1 MQDFQAKFFPNVLRT
16 ETRLANSLVTDP
28 VTAAYCKYNDQVL
41 QLVVSSLYISAL
53 FSGIVASKFAKLYGR
68 KVQLSD
74 LPAMHVQYRGLIIY
88 SFTPRV
94 PCCHSNQAC
103 SDMAIL
109 LRNFVLCLSSVL
121 FCNQPIICWYMFVVC
136 LHNADGTSVS

>member
-74 LPAMHVQYRGLIIY
+74 LPAMHVQYRDLIIY

-103 SDMAIL
+103 SDMTCHTASKFCAVSVFCL
-109 LRNFVLCLSSVL
+109 VLQSANHMLVYVCSVPAQ
-121 FCNQPIICWYMFVVC
+121 C
-136 LHNADGTSVS
+136 